1 MSEQKVIKL
10 NLFKERKKENP
21 LGGEEG
27 KIMQALHILGRSNL
41 KSLSVAE
48 LRLAGEVVDK
58 TNGALLLSVI
68 KKTGIKTIPKIIH
81 PYPRLAWMYL
91 YMLFTKAVSWKTPGE
106 IEEAFPFTEDIDN
119 ELAYMTPEELHK
131 EYGEEN
137 FDGSIYKAQDFMF
150 DMQNKLLTAI
160 SFSFFIQLRGLSE
173 YPSSIIESKAFPED
187 MREFLHI
194 YQEFANNDV
203 SIGEDSEVAE
213 DEKKESKETEKPK
226 LHPVR

>member
-1 MSEQKVIKL
+1 MSERKVIKL

-68 KKTGIKTIPKIIH
+68 KKTSIRTIPKIIY
-81 PYPRLAWMYL
+81 PYPRLVWMYL

-106 IEEAFPFTEDIDN
+106 IEEAFPFMEDVDS
-119 ELAYMTPEELHK
+119 EFSCMTHEELHK

-150 DMQNKLLTAI
+150 DMQNELLTAI

-173 YPSSIIESKAFPED
+173 YPSAIVESKAFPED
-187 MREFLHI
+187 MREFLRI

-203 SIGEDSEVAE
+203 SIGEDSEEAE